1 MKKIGIVGGTAWVST
16 VEYYTTL
23 CELGERAGQ
32 QPEFAIESID
42 NARAQSYQGVPGDEA
57 SWQKFDDYHRAA
69 LENVERAGA
78 QVAFLAANTP
88 HHRFA
93 SITAG
98 IGVPMVNI
106 IDAVANTCAH
116 LGVNRLLM
124 LGTTLTMSSET
135 IRARYA
141 QRGVEASVP
150 PKDEHAAIATLI
162 ERLQR
167 GDGEGAQARIA
178 DLAANHTAV
187 ALACTELPLA
197 FPEELRSMHFERN
210 GVTYLNTLAIHAN
223 AVFDHASR

>member
-16 VEYYTTL
+16 VEYYATL

-42 NARAQSYQGVPGDEA
+42 NARAQSYRGLPGDEA
-57 SWQKFDDYHRAA
+57 SWQRFDAYHRAA
-69 LENVERAGA
+69 LENVEHAGA
-78 QVAFLAANTP
+78 EVALLAANTP

-93 SITAG
+93 AITAG
-98 IGVPMVNI
+98 IGIPIVNI
-106 IDAVANTCAH
+106 IDAVADACAQI
-116 LGVNRLLM
+116 GVDRLLM
-124 LGTTLTMSSET
+124 LGTALTMSSDT

-150 PKDEHAAIATLI
+150 PEYEHDGIVALI

-167 GDGEGAQARIA
+167 GERDGAQAQIA
-178 DLAANHTAV
+178 ALAVGYNAV

-197 FPEELRSMHFERN
+197 FPEETRSTYFERN
-210 GVTYLNTLAIHAN
+210 GVIYLNTLAIHAN
-223 AVFDHASR
+223 AIFNQAR

>member
-16 VEYYTTL
+16 VEYYTML
-23 CELGERAGQ
+23 CELGDRAGK

-42 NARAQSYQGVPGDEA
+42 NARAQSYRGEPGDEA
-57 SWQKFDDYHRAA
+57 SWEQFDAYHRTA
-69 LENVERAGA
+69 LQNVERAGA
-78 QVAFLAANTP
+78 QVALLAANTP

-93 SITAG
+93 AITEG
-98 IGVPMVNI
+98 IGIPIVNI
-106 IDAVANTCAH
+106 IDAVADTCAQIS
-116 LGVNRLLM
+116 VDRLLL
-124 LGTTLTMSSET
+124 LGTTLTMSSDP

-150 PKDEHAAIATLI
+150 PKDEHDAIAALI

-167 GDGEGAQARIA
+167 GEREGAQAQIA
-178 DLAANHTAV
+178 DLATGHNAV

-197 FPEELRSMHFERN
+197 FPEESRSTHFARD

-223 AVFDHASR
+223 AIFDHAR